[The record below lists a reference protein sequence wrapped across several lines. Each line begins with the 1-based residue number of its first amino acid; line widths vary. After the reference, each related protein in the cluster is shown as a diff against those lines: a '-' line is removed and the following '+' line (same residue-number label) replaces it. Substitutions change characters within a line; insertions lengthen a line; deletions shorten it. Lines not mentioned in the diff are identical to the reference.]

1 MRHMQ
6 EEEFDKLKF
15 PYINKNHKNEK
26 CEHSV
31 VKLYYLGT
39 HSDYG
44 CEKCGMK
51 SSRIEDFN
59 IKTE

>member
-1 MRHMQ
+1 MKRMQ
-6 EEEFDKLKF
+6 EDEFDKL
-15 PYINKNHKNEK
+15 EK
-26 CEHSV
+26 MDKPCLKGRHEV

-51 SSRIEDFN
+51 SYN
-59 IKTE
+59 IKDFY